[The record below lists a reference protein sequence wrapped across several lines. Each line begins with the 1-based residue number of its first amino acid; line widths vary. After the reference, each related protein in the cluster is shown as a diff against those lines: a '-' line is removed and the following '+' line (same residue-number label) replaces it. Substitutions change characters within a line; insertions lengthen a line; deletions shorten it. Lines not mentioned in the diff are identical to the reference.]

1 MIENPERI
9 GKARLSGLI
18 WAAQWFRKSLFKV
31 GLSGNLSGSMA
42 DPSFT
47 YVSGPDDFLANRA
60 ATKLWKAM
68 RSQVEDEFS
77 IEVIDGNA
85 VKVEDVETLVNRFRE
100 ATQTLGLFGGRRVVW
115 LKGCTFMADNK
126 TGRAEGTQT
135 ACQNLQEILEMIR
148 PEDVGV
154 LISASPVDRRK
165 RFPKWL
171 EKHGEHI
178 ASGGVDSKGNGSEAL
193 AAILE
198 EECSSMGV
206 EIGFHASEALI
217 SKVNGNSR
225 LLIEEVRKLAT
236 YLGPEGGEITSDLIE
251 ELVPNFGEGDF
262 FETTE
267 AFFSRNLE
275 WTLQALRRHF
285 FAGNDARPVIASL
298 QNRNRLLIQLKSLVD
313 GGEIELGGRGIAK
326 AGFERAAAKYQDCYA
341 GLSEKS
347 NYNVFTQNLWYMGKL
362 LGARKMPSLKRL
374 IDHQGE
380 FIRVFE
386 EIVERPGEQEEAL
399 RNLAIR
405 CLA

>member
-1 MIENPERI
+1 M
-9 GKARLSGLI
+9 
-18 WAAQWFRKSLFKV
+18 KSLFKI
-31 GLSGNLSGSMA
+31 GLIRILLGSMA
-42 DPSFT
+42 APSFT

-60 ATKLWKAM
+60 ATKLWEAM
-68 RSQVEDEFS
+68 SSEVEDEFS
-77 IEVIDGNA
+77 IDIIDGNA
-85 VKVEDVETLVNRFRE
+85 VKVEDVETLVSRFRE
-100 ATQTLGLFGGRRVVW
+100 ATQTMGLFGGRRVVW
-115 LKGCTFMADNK
+115 LKGCTFLADNK

-135 ACQNLQEILEMIR
+135 ACQDLQEILEMIR

-171 EKHGEHI
+171 EKNGEYI
-178 ASGGVDSKGNGSEAL
+178 ASAGVDSKGNGAEAL
-193 AAILE
+193 AAILD
-198 EECSSMGV
+198 EECSTLGV
-206 EIGFHASEALI
+206 EIGSHAAEALI

-225 LLIEEVRKLAT
+225 LLLEEARKLAT
-236 YLGPEGGEITSDLIE
+236 YLGTDGGEITLELIE

-267 AFFSRNLE
+267 AFFARNLE

-313 GGEIELGGRGIAK
+313 GGEIQVGGRGISK
-326 AGFERAAAKYQDCYA
+326 PSFERAAAKYQERYD

-362 LGARKMPSLKRL
+362 LGAQKMPSLKRL

-380 FIRVFE
+380 FISVFE

>member
-1 MIENPERI
+1 
-9 GKARLSGLI
+9 
-18 WAAQWFRKSLFKV
+18 
-31 GLSGNLSGSMA
+31 
-42 DPSFT
+42 
-47 YVSGPDDFLANRA
+47 
-60 ATKLWKAM
+60 
-68 RSQVEDEFS
+68 
-77 IEVIDGNA
+77 
-85 VKVEDVETLVNRFRE
+85 
-100 ATQTLGLFGGRRVVW
+100 
-115 LKGCTFMADNK
+115 
-126 TGRAEGTQT
+126 
-135 ACQNLQEILEMIR
+135 
-148 PEDVGV
+148 
-154 LISASPVDRRK
+154 
-165 RFPKWL
+165 
-171 EKHGEHI
+171 
-178 ASGGVDSKGNGSEAL
+178 
-193 AAILE
+193 
-198 EECSSMGV
+198 MGV
-206 EIGFHASEALI
+206 EIDAHAAEALM

-225 LLIEEVRKLAT
+225 LLLEETRKLAT
-236 YLGPEGGEITSDLIE
+236 YLGPDGGEISMELIE

-313 GGEIELGGRGIAK
+313 GGEIQVGGRGIAK
-326 AGFERAAAKYQDCYA
+326 PSFERAAAKYQDRYA

-386 EIVERPGEQEEAL
+386 EIIERPGEQEEAL